1 MNCEVFQSLTSPLHL
16 PDSPPA
22 YYISIDLITNTI
34 TSLSRL
40 LFASFGSKII
50 NKVQNEDNCL
60 NYRTKQVCNFIIYNI
75 HQLNVYKVELYQ

>member
-1 MNCEVFQSLTSPLHL
+1 MNCEVFQSLTAPLHL
-16 PDSPPA
+16 PENPPN

-50 NKVQNEDNCL
+50 NEVQNEENCL
-60 NYRTKQVCNFIIYNI
+60 NYRTKQVCSFIIYNI
-75 HQLNVYKVELYQ
+75 HQLNI

>member
-1 MNCEVFQSLTSPLHL
+1 MNCDVFQSLTSPLHL
-16 PDSPPA
+16 PDSPPS

-50 NKVQNEDNCL
+50 NKVQNEENCL
-60 NYRTKQVCNFIIYNI
+60 NYRTKQVCRFIIYNI
-75 HQLNVYKVELYQ
+75 HHPNIQKVKLFL

>member
-16 PDSPPA
+16 PENPPN
-22 YYISIDLITNTI
+22 YYISIDMITNTL

-50 NKVQNEDNCL
+50 NKVQSEEKCL
-60 NYRTKQVCNFIIYNI
+60 NYRTKQVCNYNT
-75 HQLNVYKVELYQ
+75 QLILTYTKLNE